1 MRNAKRWGLNLSIL
15 EIIEL
20 FLVGFT
26 MDLVVAR
33 EEIFVTLFMQQATN
47 VCLTLHFNLLNW
59 DLFWKDINF
68 ILSFFLTYFIEREIP
83 RDVFIKYRNEN
94 MRKNYLDE
102 IAQVDSNAAIAL
114 AQAPFLQIKA
124 YVD

>member
-1 MRNAKRWGLNLSIL
+1 
-15 EIIEL
+15 
-20 FLVGFT
+20 
-26 MDLVVAR
+26 
-33 EEIFVTLFMQQATN
+33 
-47 VCLTLHFNLLNW
+47 
-59 DLFWKDINF
+59 
-68 ILSFFLTYFIEREIP
+68 
-83 RDVFIKYRNEN
+83 

>member
-1 MRNAKRWGLNLSIL
+1 
-15 EIIEL
+15 
-20 FLVGFT
+20 
-26 MDLVVAR
+26 VVAR
-33 EEIFVTLFMQQATN
+33 EEIFVTLFMQQDTN

-68 ILSFFLTYFIEREIP
+68 MLSFFLTYFIEREIP